1 MKKISLMA
9 VSAAIL
15 LASCAGNPEGNKAET
30 KDSVETVATAPEGTA
45 YQVDVATSKVQWT
58 GTKMTGAHTGVIS
71 ITSGSLVADAGK
83 LVGGSFVLDMN
94 TISTTDLEGEWK
106 EKLDGHLKNEDFFD
120 VAKFPQATFDITTVE
135 AGATADAVKV
145 SGNLTIKGI
154 SKNIAFDAKVV
165 ALTDAEVQLTADF
178 NIERAD
184 WGVNYTGKE
193 DDLISK
199 EINFKVSLTA
209 KK

>member
-1 MKKISLMA
+1 MA

-15 LASCAGNPEGNKAET
+15 LASCAGNPEGKKAET
-30 KDSVETVATAPEGTA
+30 KDSVETVAPAVAGTA
-45 YQVDVATSKVQWT
+45 YQVDVAASKVQWT
-58 GTKMTGAHTGVIS
+58 GTKMTGAHTGLIS
-71 ITSGSLVADAGK
+71 ITSGTLVADAGK

-120 VAKFPQATFDITTVE
+120 VAKFPQATFEVTAVE
-135 AGATADAVKV
+135 DGATAGTVKV

-154 SKNIAFDAKVV
+154 SKNISFDANV
-165 ALTDAEVQLTADF
+165 AELTDAAIQLTADF

-184 WGVNYTGKE
+184 WAVNYTGKE

>member
-15 LASCAGNPEGNKAET
+15 LASCAGNPEGKKAET
-30 KDSVETVATAPEGTA
+30 KDSVETVAGAVDGTS
-45 YQVDVATSKVQWT
+45 YQVDAAASKVQWT

-83 LVGGSFVLDMN
+83 LVGGSFALDMN

-120 VAKFPQATFDITTVE
+120 VAKFPQATFDITAVE
-135 AGATADAVKV
+135 AGATADVVKV
-145 SGNLTIKGI
+145 SGNLSIKGI

-165 ALTDAEVQLTADF
+165 ELTDASVQLTADF
-178 NIERAD
+178 NIERAN

-199 EINFKVSLTA
+199 EINFKVSLVA